1 MLTAKFSKMGK
12 GGTLAIYEVRGT
24 SAELTDYISNNFK
37 DSPKGPA
44 FKSNKDGEP
53 ILDANGN
60 KTPLLFTAY
69 PMPGKNLWHPL
80 YQVQSGERAGSYTL
94 DKQDIQFESLVAK
107 SMGADL
113 GQAMAQQMA
122 QKYTSSAPMT
132 QSLSALSDD
141 DDDTEESEDSSDD
154 TTSASAEADMTQLGK
169 TAKAGK

>member
-1 MLTAKFSKMGK
+1 MLTAKFMKMGK
-12 GGTLAIYEVRGT
+12 GGTLAIYEVSGT
-24 SAELTDYISNNFK
+24 SAELADYVANNFK

-44 FKSNKDGEP
+44 FKSDKDGVA

-69 PMPGKNLWHPL
+69 PMPGRNLWHPL
-80 YQVQSGERAGSYTL
+80 YQVQLGDRAGSYTL
-94 DKQDIQFESLVAK
+94 DKQEIQFESLVAK

-122 QKYTSSAPMT
+122 LKYTSSAPVT
-132 QSLSALSDD
+132 QSLGALSD

-154 TTSASAEADMTQLGK
+154 TTSASAAADMTQLGK

>member
-12 GGTLAIYEVRGT
+12 SGTLAIYEVRGT
-24 SAELTDYISNNFK
+24 SAELTDYISNQFK

-44 FKSNKDGEP
+44 FKSTKDGVP

-69 PMPGKNLWHPL
+69 PMPGYNLWHPM
-80 YQVQSGERAGSYTL
+80 YHKADGTYTL
-94 DKQDIQFESLVAK
+94 DKQELQFEALVAK

-113 GQAMAQQMA
+113 GQAIAQEMA